1 MAKDSTVQLD
11 AAHHL
16 NRLSD
21 TNEPVF
27 NFIAKV
33 LHENAEPSAVE
44 IKAAAEWIDNAM
56 RKRHTAGRASGV
68 LGGRPLEEGASQH
81 AIYMRAYRERK
92 KQE

>member
-1 MAKDSTVQLD
+1 MAKDIAAQLD

-27 NFIAKV
+27 NFVAKV
-33 LHENAEPSAVE
+33 LHEDTAPDAAE
-44 IKAAAEWIDNAM
+44 IRAAAEWIDNAM
-56 RKRHTAGRASGV
+56 LTRHTAGRASGV
-68 LGGRPLEEGASQH
+68 LGGRPREEGASEH
-81 AIYMRAYRERK
+81 ALYMREYRERK